1 MNQIY
6 VSGPWSFAS
15 GVLQVV
21 KSIKAK
27 SKDKVVYSEKIINSL
42 NLNNLTMSYSYW
54 MDLHGNKSLRI
65 YQEVCS
71 QSCYGV

>member
-6 VSGPWSFAS
+6 VSGPWSFSS

-21 KSIKAK
+21 KSIKTK

-42 NLNNLTMSYSYW
+42 NLNNLTMSYSY
-54 MDLHGNKSLRI
+54 
-65 YQEVCS
+65 
-71 QSCYGV
+71 

>member
-6 VSGPWSFAS
+6 VSGPWSS

-21 KSIKAK
+21 KTK

-42 NLNNLTMSYSYW
+42 NLNNLTMSY
-54 MDLHGNKSLRI
+54 
-65 YQEVCS
+65 
-71 QSCYGV
+71 

>member
-6 VSGPWSFAS
+6 VSGPWSFSS

-21 KSIKAK
+21 KSIKTK

-42 NLNNLTMSYSYW
+42 NLNNLTMSY
-54 MDLHGNKSLRI
+54 
-65 YQEVCS
+65 
-71 QSCYGV
+71 